1 MGSKSAARRKHA
13 QTVKEQGRALADE
26 KGAVRQESSRRR
38 VRSAHLDVWYGVILG
53 AMGPVCACDGQQ
65 GRSGI
70 CKRVVA
76 VSETLDRMWNL
87 AKNAKRRRRRLRMPE
102 TRCRNT
108 KCRSKNFTRY
118 GKYPKDSG
126 KTQRYKCKKCG
137 KTFSGT
143 PGFKGRHFSPAVIR
157 RALNDHVSGKSLQEV
172 VRGLGL
178 DNIGVSRTT
187 IHRWSREHSALVDKF
202 SRGLRPTVG
211 PKWHCDEMFHKIL
224 GKDRWLFAVIDGAT
238 RYILARDESDTKSG
252 YKPLPLFLAAR
263 KLAGLDPWIFVTD
276 GLAAFAKAAPKAF
289 RRREGFRLLHIR
301 DIHLRN
307 IFNTNNI
314 YERLN
319 GEFKA
324 RIKTARGFSLKPNKK
339 TDGNLGGGCPAM
351 MRLLIVH
358 HNFFRPHSALNG
370 KTPAEAAGI
379 IMHGDDKWATMIA
392 NAAQA

>member
-1 MGSKSAARRKHA
+1 M
-13 QTVKEQGRALADE
+13 
-26 KGAVRQESSRRR
+26 
-38 VRSAHLDVWYGVILG
+38 WYGVILG
-53 AMGPVCACDGQQ
+53 AMGSVCACDDQQ

-70 CKRVVA
+70 CKHVVA
-76 VSETLDRMWNL
+76 VNETLNRMWNS
-87 AKNAKRRRRRLRMPE
+87 AKNAKRRRIHLRMPE
-102 TRCRNT
+102 IRCHNK

-126 KTQRYKCKKCG
+126 KMQRYKCKKCG

-157 RALNDHVSGKSLQEV
+157 RALDDHVSAKSLQDV
-172 VRGLGL
+172 VRGLGM
-178 DNIGVSRTT
+178 DEIEVSRTT
-187 IHRWSREHSALVDKF
+187 IYRWSKEYSTLLDRF
-202 SRGLRPTVG
+202 SRSLRPIVG
-211 PKWHCDEMFHKIL
+211 LKWHCDEVFHKIL
-224 GKDRWLFAVIDGAT
+224 GGDRWLFAVMDSAT
-238 RYILARDESDTKSG
+238 RYILAWDESDTKSG

-276 GLAAFAKAAPKAF
+276 GLAAFVKAAPKTF

-307 IFNTNNI
+307 LFNTNNI

-324 RIKTARGFSLKPNKK
+324 RIKTAREFNLKPNKK
-339 TDGNLGGGCPAM
+339 TDGKLRGGCPAL
-351 MRLLIVH
+351 MRLLIIH
-358 HNFFRPHSALNG
+358 HNFFRPHSSLNG
-370 KTPAEAAGI
+370 RTPAEAAGI
-379 IMHGDDKWATMIA
+379 IIHGDDKWVTMIA